1 MKKLEWLVSL
11 AFMTAGCASQEAP
24 AQEAQTTK
32 TAKTTAAMAEDCYA
46 CEPGA
51 PPPVSSGGSWS
62 PAASAGE
69 STGDFYDRCPTVS
82 SESFELCPG
91 VAYVRETKCC
101 GDECQTYN
109 MGAQEAIDRCLAQ
122 GPMGS

>member
-24 AQEAQTTK
+24 APEAQTAK
-32 TAKTTAAMAEDCYA
+32 TAAAMEEDCYA
-46 CEPGA
+46 CEPGP
-51 PPPVSSGGSWS
+51 PPPVSSGPSPGYSANAGQDS
-62 PAASAGE
+62 PA
-69 STGDFYDRCPTVS
+69 DFYDRCPTVS

-101 GDECQTYN
+101 DDECRTYN
-109 MGAQEAIDRCLAQ
+109 MGAQEALDRCLAQ